1 MSAFTP
7 PPGTQALLFD
17 ADGTLIDTWGL
28 HRAVWTELLGRTNF
42 AVTDEWWEAYAH
54 EDLLTMVQAA
64 VPSADLPRAEAMN
77 DEGTQIYL
85 GSLHLV
91 DRVHRV
97 VEVAERFHG
106 QFPMAVVTAG
116 FRDVVLPSLEAVGIA
131 DLFAAIVT
139 GDDVDRIKPAP
150 DGYAKAVDLLGVDPR
165 FCVAFEDSDTGLQSA
180 RDAGIG
186 LLVDIRAM

>member
-28 HRAVWTELLGRTNF
+28 HRAVWTELLGRVDFT
-42 AVTDEWWEAYAH
+42 VTDEWWDAYAH

-64 VPSADLPRAEAMN
+64 VPGADLARAEAMN

-85 GSLHLV
+85 ESLHLV

-97 VEVAERFHG
+97 AEIAERFHG
-106 QFPMAVVTAG
+106 QFPMGVVTAG
-116 FRDVVLPSLEAVGIA
+116 FRDVVLPTLEAVGIA
-131 DLFAAIVT
+131 DLFSAIVT

-150 DGYAKAVDLLGVDPR
+150 DGYAKAADLLGVDPR
-165 FCVAFEDSDTGLQSA
+165 ACVAFEDSDTGLQSA

-186 LLVDIRAM
+186 WLVDIREM

>member
-28 HRAVWTELLGRTNF
+28 HRAVWTELLGRMDFT
-42 AVTDEWWEAYAH
+42 VTDEWWEAYAH
-54 EDLLTMVQAA
+54 EDLLTMVQSA
-64 VPSADLPRAEAMN
+64 VPGADLARAEAMN

-85 GSLHLV
+85 VSLHLV

-97 VEVAERFHG
+97 AEIAERFHG
-106 QFPMAVVTAG
+106 QFPMGVVTAG
-116 FRDVVLPSLEAVGIA
+116 FRDVVLPTLEAVGIA
-131 DLFAAIVT
+131 DLFSAIVT

-150 DGYAKAVDLLGVDPR
+150 DGYAKAADLLGVDPR
-165 FCVAFEDSDTGLQSA
+165 ACVAFEDSDTGLQSA

-186 LLVDIRAM
+186 WLVDIREM

>member
-28 HRAVWTELLGRTNF
+28 HRAVWSELLGRVDFT
-42 AVTDEWWEAYAH
+42 VTDEWWEAYAH

-64 VPSADLPRAEAMN
+64 VPGADLSRAEAMN

-85 GSLHLV
+85 ESLHLV

-97 VEVAERFHG
+97 AEIAERFHG

-116 FRDVVLPSLEAVGIA
+116 FRDVVLPTLQAVGIA
-131 DLFAAIVT
+131 DLFSAIVT

-150 DGYAKAVDLLGVDPR
+150 DGYAKAADLLGVDPR
-165 FCVAFEDSDTGLQSA
+165 ACVAFEDSDSGLQSA

-186 LLVDIRAM
+186 TLVDIRDL

>member
-28 HRAVWTELLGRTNF
+28 HRAVWTELLGGAGFT
-42 AVTDEWWEAYAH
+42 VTDDWWQAYAH

-64 VPSADLPRAEAMN
+64 VPGADLARAEEMN
-77 DEGTQIYL
+77 DEGTRIYL
-85 GSLHLV
+85 ESLHRV
-91 DRVHRV
+91 DRVHH
-97 VEVAERFHG
+97 VAQIAEQFHG
-106 QFPMAVVTAG
+106 HLPMAVVTAG
-116 FRDVVLPSLEAVGIA
+116 FRDVVVPTLEAVGIA
-131 DLFAAIVT
+131 GLFSAIVT

-150 DGYAKAVDLLGVDPR
+150 DGYATAARLLGAAPSA
-165 FCVAFEDSDTGLQSA
+165 CVAFEDSDSGLQSA

-186 LLVDIRAM
+186 TLVDIRLM

>member
-28 HRAVWTELLGRTNF
+28 HRAVWNELLGRTGF
-42 AVTDEWWEAYAH
+42 IVTDDWWAAYAH

-64 VPSADLPRAEAMN
+64 VPGADLARAEEMN
-77 DEGTQIYL
+77 EEGTRIYL
-85 GSLHLV
+85 ESLHRV
-91 DRVHRV
+91 DRVHHV
-97 VEVAERFHG
+97 TQIAEQFHG
-106 QFPMAVVTAG
+106 HLPMAVVTAG
-116 FRDVVLPSLEAVGIA
+116 FRDVVVPTLESVGIA
-131 DLFAAIVT
+131 GLFSAIVT

-150 DGYAKAVDLLGVDPR
+150 DGYATAARLLGADPR
-165 FCVAFEDSDTGLQSA
+165 ACVAFEDSDSGLQSA

-186 LLVDIRAM
+186 TLVDIRLM